1 MRWLTL
7 LWLLLV
13 WLAACA
19 APETKQGPEASG
31 EMTVAAAEVESARM
45 DARLRDAEASAQA
58 ARNHEKSVR
67 GRFDAGTVDESTWLE
82 SVGPR
87 ILAETVV
94 ARRKLELEETSKTGR
109 AVDWSIS
116 ARTMGGRDFAL
127 ERYQLEQRRAEVYA
141 KNAEALS
148 RFWKGKFDAGVAPWE
163 SWRPFQGEAQA
174 ARAEVKRW
182 TQLAQLRATGAATA
196 LTIQR
201 AREIQQLSN
210 VAIAKI
216 HFDTTE
222 AMLDSVQQR
231 VAQGLGTTNELQNAK
246 TEHREAQV
254 ALDTARRSGG

>member
-7 LWLLLV
+7 IF
-13 WLAACA
+13 LAACA
-19 APETKQGPEASG
+19 APETKQSPETSR
-31 EMTVAAAEVESARM
+31 EMTVAVADVDSPEM
-45 DARLRDAEASAQA
+45 DTRVRDAEASAQA
-58 ARNHEKSVR
+58 ARNHEKSMR
-67 GRFDAGTVDESTWLE
+67 GRFDAGTVDESAWLE

-94 ARRKLELEETSKTGR
+94 ARRKLELEETSKSGR

-116 ARTMGGRDFAL
+116 ARTIGGRDFAL
-127 ERYQLEQRRAEVYA
+127 ERYQLEERRADVYA
-141 KNAEALS
+141 GNAEALS
-148 RFWKGKFDAGVAPWE
+148 RFWKGQFDAGVAPWE
-163 SWRPFQGEAQA
+163 SWRPFEGKAQA

-196 LTIQR
+196 LTMQR
-201 AREIQQLSN
+201 AREIQRVSN

-231 VAQGLGTTNELQNAK
+231 VAQGQGTANELQNAK
-246 TEHREAQV
+246 TEHREAQA
-254 ALDTARRSGG
+254 ALDAARRAGG